1 MATKKR
7 NRKKKEYS
15 KTVTALCL
23 GIVIAFILFVCIE
36 AHNQQNLSAIDAISD
51 IVQWIAVAAIGG
63 YFYKAR
69 AENQIK
75 LQLQY
80 QREASELHKKYGDDY
95 VTETLDFDNLR

>member
-1 MATKKR
+1 MATRQK
-7 NRKKKEYS
+7 RKKKEYS
-15 KTVTALCL
+15 KVVTGLCI
-23 GIVIAFILFVCIE
+23 GIVIAFIFFVCIE
-36 AHNQQNLSAIDAISD
+36 AHNQQDLSVMSSVSD

-80 QREASELHKKYGDDY
+80 QKEASELRKKYGDDY
-95 VTETLDFDNLR
+95 VTETLDFDNFK

>member
-1 MATKKR
+1 MATKRKR
-7 NRKKKEYS
+7 RKKEYS
-15 KTVTALCL
+15 KVVTGLCIA
-23 GIVIAFILFVCIE
+23 IVIAFIFFVCVE
-36 AHNQQNLSAIDAISD
+36 AHKQQDLSVMSSVSD

-80 QREASELHKKYGDDY
+80 QKEASELHKKYGDDY
-95 VTETLDFDNLR
+95 VTETLDFDNFK